1 MCTNKK
7 THYHPS
13 QPQGRTRR
21 RAYLTGLTSPH
32 ELPASYKLWVGQ
44 MYMSKLFTAKPNT
57 GNIRGLSF
65 GGGHA
70 YGRSSVQTVV
80 IPKAKE
86 VKA

>member
-1 MCTNKK
+1 
-7 THYHPS
+7 
-13 QPQGRTRR
+13 
-21 RAYLTGLTSPH
+21 
-32 ELPASYKLWVGQ
+32 
-44 MYMSKLFTAKPNT
+44 MSKLFTAKPNT